1 MLEQA
6 EAALSEL
13 LRERLRLDAEV
24 ARYQRAV
31 TVLFVDI
38 VGSTRFYERYGDVA
52 GLAMVQQF
60 LDKLV
65 PVVQAHSGIVV
76 KTIGDAILARFPT
89 ALDAVHCALG
99 MQFSLLQYN
108 AGRPLREQ
116 IHIRV
121 ALNSGFA
128 LIKGEDVFGDVVN
141 VCSRIESAAQPDDIL
156 MSPSV
161 YELICQYEEIA
172 VRKRAEAVQLKG
184 KEQKLDLY
192 EVVWRFGES
201 VGPAPPRPSES
212 QVALAALPDSH
223 EPHEIPVAVPAPAEV
238 TARPRRAWPPR
249 ALIGAALAVIVVAVA
264 AAFWLGRGKRGSAA
278 TAAEAVT
285 PSIAVLPFVDLSP
298 EKNQEYFSDGLAEE
312 LLNDLAKIPG
322 LRVTARMSSFQFKGK
337 NEDVRT
343 IGKKLNVGA
352 ILEGSVRKEGRRVR
366 IAAQLI
372 KTADGFHLWSE
383 TYERELN
390 DIFAVQEGIA
400 QAVASSLQVKLL
412 GGKAARPST
421 QPRNVE
427 AYNAYLQ
434 GRYFYERRT
443 SEDLQKATAYY
454 EQAIKL
460 DPDYAAAWA
469 GLAAARSTQARMGFL
484 PLPVGYE
491 KAREETERA
500 LALDPGLADAH
511 AALGLIKRTYD
522 WDWAGADTCYQRA
535 LALEPGNAA
544 VIQGAAW
551 LAADL
556 NRFEDALRLD
566 RQALQLDPLRA
577 SAHHA
582 LAFHAWWAGRLD
594 ESSAAVRQGLKVN
607 PEFPWLHIV
616 LSRVYLAWSRPQEA
630 LAEAQREQNPV
641 MRLQGLALT
650 YHALAQEQQSAQALR
665 SLIANYQADAAFQIA
680 EVYAFRGESDRA
692 FEWLDRAYAQRDG
705 GLPETKGDPLLKNL
719 EHDPRYAAFL
729 KKLRL
734 PL

>member
-1 MLEQA
+1 MPESSDT
-6 EAALSEL
+6 ALSEL
-13 LRERLRLDAEV
+13 LRERLRVDAEV
-24 ARYQRAV
+24 ARYQRAI

-52 GLAMVQQF
+52 GLTMVQQF

-65 PVVQAHSGIVV
+65 PVVQAHNGIVV

-89 ALDAVHCALG
+89 ALDAVHCALA

-108 AGRPLREQ
+108 TGRPAMEQ

-141 VCSRIESAAQPDDIL
+141 VCSRIESAAHPDDIL

-172 VRKRAEAVQLKG
+172 VRKQAEGVQLKG
-184 KEQKLDLY
+184 KTEKLDLY
-192 EVVWRFGES
+192 EVVWRFGDS
-201 VGPAPPRPSES
+201 VGPAPPRPTES
-212 QVALAALPDSH
+212 QVALAALP
-223 EPHEIPVAVPAPAEV
+223 EAPEGHEIPTALQAQAEIP
-238 TARPRRAWPPR
+238 ARPRRALPR
-249 ALIGAALAVIVVAVA
+249 AALFGAALAVLVVAVA
-264 AAFWLGRGKRGSAA
+264 AAFWLGRGRRGSAG
-278 TAAEAVT
+278 TVAEAGI
-285 PSIAVLPFVDLSP
+285 PSIAVLPFIDMSP

-322 LRVTARMSSFQFKGK
+322 LRVTARTSSFQFKGK

-343 IGKKLNVGA
+343 VGKMLNVGA

-383 TYERELN
+383 TYDRELN
-390 DIFAVQEGIA
+390 DIFAVQEEIA
-400 QAVASSLQVKLL
+400 DAVAASLQVKLL
-412 GGKAARPST
+412 GGKAAKSSG
-421 QPRNVE
+421 QGKNAE

-434 GRYFYERRT
+434 GRYFYERR
-443 SEDLQKATAYY
+443 SGEGMEKAIDYY
-454 EQAIKL
+454 EQAIQL
-460 DPDYAAAWA
+460 EPDYAAAWA
-469 GLAAARSTQARMGFL
+469 GLAATRSTQARMGFVAL
-484 PLPVGYE
+484 QVGYE

-511 AALGLIKRTYD
+511 ATTGFIKRTYE

-556 NRFEDALRLD
+556 NRFEEALRLD
-566 RQALQLDPLRA
+566 RQAVQLDPLRA
-577 SAHHA
+577 SAYHT

-594 ESSAAVRQGLKVN
+594 ESSAAAQQGLRIN
-607 PEFPWLHIV
+607 PDFPWLHIL
-616 LSRVYLAWSRPQEA
+616 LSRVYLARSRPQEA
-630 LAEAQREQNPV
+630 LAEAEREPNPI

-650 YHALAQEQQSAQALR
+650 HHALAQKQQSDEALR
-665 SLIANYQADAAFQIA
+665 SLIANYQGDAAFQIA
-680 EVYAFRGESDRA
+680 EVYAFRGETDRA
-692 FEWLDRAYAQRDG
+692 FQWLDRAYVQRDS
-705 GLPETKGDPLLKNL
+705 GLSETKGDPLLKNL

-729 KKLRL
+729 KKMGL
-734 PL
+734 PA